1 MDINGKIHAKN
12 LREKIKKE
20 IIDLKAKLKK
30 TPKLAVLLIG
40 EYTPSKI
47 YVKNKKKA
55 AEEVGIISE
64 VIVYKSDVTE
74 KEILEKIKK
83 LNIDESVNGILVQLP
98 LPSQIS
104 NEKIINS
111 IDPKKDVDGF
121 NPYNVGR
128 LSSGYDA
135 IAPCTPMGCLM
146 LIKEVEKNLS
156 GKHVVIIGRS
166 NLNGKPMAHLMLR
179 ENCTVTIV
187 HSKTKNIKQE
197 CLKAEI
203 LIAAAGVPK
212 LVKEDWIQKN
222 CIVIDV
228 GINKLDGKIVGDTD
242 YDNIKN
248 HVKAITPVPGGVGP
262 MTIACLLQN
271 TLACFK
277 KSNYL
282 K

>member
-1 MDINGKIHAKN
+1 MDINGKIYAKN

-20 IIDLKAKLKK
+20 IIDLKEKLKK
-30 TPKLAVLLIG
+30 TPKLVVLLIG
-40 EYTPSKI
+40 EYAPSKI

-83 LNIDESVNGILVQLP
+83 LNFDESVNGILVQLP

-128 LSSGYDA
+128 LSSGNDA
-135 IAPCTPMGCLM
+135 IVPCTPMGCLM
-146 LIKEVEKNLS
+146 LIKEVEKKLS

-166 NLNGKPMAHLMLR
+166 NLNGKPMAQLMLR

-277 KSNYL
+277 KSNY
-282 K
+282 

>member
-20 IIDLKAKLKK
+20 IIDLKEKLKK
-30 TPKLAVLLIG
+30 TPKLVVLLIG
-40 EYTPSKI
+40 EHAPSKI
-47 YVKNKKKA
+47 YVKNKKA

-74 KEILEKIKK
+74 KEILEKIK
-83 LNIDESVNGILVQLP
+83 LNFDESVNGILVQLP

-146 LIKEVEKNLS
+146 LIKEVEKKLS

-166 NLNGKPMAHLMLR
+166 NLNGKPMAQLMLR

-212 LVKEDWIQKN
+212 LVKEDWIQK
-222 CIVIDV
+222 
-228 GINKLDGKIVGDTD
+228 KIV
-242 YDNIKN
+242 
-248 HVKAITPVPGGVGP
+248 
-262 MTIACLLQN
+262 
-271 TLACFK
+271 
-277 KSNYL
+277 
-282 K
+282 

>member
-1 MDINGKIHAKN
+1 MSCGIDSTVQTKYLGDFG
-12 LREKIKKE
+12 
-20 IIDLKAKLKK
+20 IIFSSPVIRATFSAPTLFTHL
-30 TPKLAVLLIG
+30 
-40 EYTPSKI
+40 SKI
-47 YVKNKKKA
+47 SLAN
-55 AEEVGIISE
+55 
-64 VIVYKSDVTE
+64 
-74 KEILEKIKK
+74 
-83 LNIDESVNGILVQLP
+83 
-98 LPSQIS
+98 
-104 NEKIINS
+104 
-111 IDPKKDVDGF
+111 
-121 NPYNVGR
+121 
-128 LSSGYDA
+128 
-135 IAPCTPMGCLM
+135 
-146 LIKEVEKNLS
+146 
-156 GKHVVIIGRS
+156 
-166 NLNGKPMAHLMLR
+166 NLNGKPMAQLMLR

-228 GINKLDGKIVGDTD
+228 GINNLDGKIVGDTD

-277 KSNYL
+277 KSNY
-282 K
+282 

>member
-20 IIDLKAKLKK
+20 IIDLKEKLKK
-30 TPKLAVLLIG
+30 TPKLVVLLIG
-40 EYTPSKI
+40 EHAPSKI

-83 LNIDESVNGILVQLP
+83 LNFDESVNGILVQLP

-146 LIKEVEKNLS
+146 LIKEVEKKLS

-166 NLNGKPMAHLMLR
+166 NLNGKPMAQLMLR

-277 KSNYL
+277 KSNY
-282 K
+282 

>member
-30 TPKLAVLLIG
+30 TPKLVVLLIG

-83 LNIDESVNGILVQLP
+83 LNFDESVNGILVQLP

-146 LIKEVEKNLS
+146 LIKEVEKKLS

-166 NLNGKPMAHLMLR
+166 NLNGKPMAQLMLR

-277 KSNYL
+277 KSNY
-282 K
+282 

>member
-1 MDINGKIHAKN
+1 MDIDGKIHAKN

-20 IIDLKAKLKK
+20 IIDLKEKLKK

-40 EYTPSKI
+40 EYAPSKI

-83 LNIDESVNGILVQLP
+83 LNFDESVNGILVQLP

-146 LIKEVEKNLS
+146 LIKEVEKKLS

-166 NLNGKPMAHLMLR
+166 NLNGKPMAQLMLR

-277 KSNYL
+277 KSNY
-282 K
+282 